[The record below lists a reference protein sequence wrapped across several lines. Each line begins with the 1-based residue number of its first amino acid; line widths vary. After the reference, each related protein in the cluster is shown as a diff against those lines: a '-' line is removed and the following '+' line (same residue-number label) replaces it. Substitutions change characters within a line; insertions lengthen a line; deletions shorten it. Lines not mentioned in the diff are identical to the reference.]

1 MTVTLNPQTIRP
13 PKTTPRPADY
23 PQDGLRRWTPDE
35 YHRMIEMG
43 LFGGDRVELLSS
55 GIWQGHIPDFYRWT
69 PEQYHRL
76 IEAGFFDDGRVELLE
91 GLIWDMAGQM
101 TPHTTGIRLTQ
112 LCLEEV
118 FAGTFEV
125 RVQMPVTLPDGTEPE
140 PDVAVAPGTPFDYLE
155 HHPGPDELLL
165 AVEVSD
171 STLAKDRGLKL
182 TAYAKAGVVEC
193 WIVNLVQ
200 QQLEVYRRPSPAG
213 IYTDTA
219 IYQPGQSVTPLN
231 APDKLVAVADLLPP
245 EPKQNL

>member
-1 MTVTLNPQTIRP
+1 MTVTLSPQRTRRSQ
-13 PKTTPRPADY
+13 TPAQPEDA

-35 YHRMIEMG
+35 YHRMIEMD
-43 LFGGDRVELLSS
+43 LFDGARVELLSS
-55 GIWQGHIPDFYRWT
+55 GIWQVHTPDFYRWT

-112 LCLEEV
+112 LSLEEV

-125 RVQMPVTLPDGTEPE
+125 RVQMPIALPDGAEPE

-155 HHPGPDELLL
+155 QHPGPDELLL

-171 STLAKDRGLKL
+171 STLAKDRSLKL

-193 WIVNLVQ
+193 WIVNLVNR
-200 QQLEVYRRPSPAG
+200 QLEVYRRPSPAG

-219 IYQPGQSVTPLN
+219 IYPPGQSVTPLN
-231 APDKLVAVADLLPP
+231 APDKLAAVADLLPP
-245 EPKQNL
+245 VKQQL

>member
-1 MTVTLNPQTIRP
+1 MTATLSPQGIRHSQMP
-13 PKTTPRPADY
+13 VQPKDV

-35 YHRMIEMG
+35 YHRMIEMD
-43 LFGGDRVELLSS
+43 LFDGVHVELLSG
-55 GIWQGHIPDFYRWT
+55 GIWQVHAPDFHRWT

-76 IEAGFFDDGRVELLE
+76 IESGFFDDGRVELLE

-125 RVQMPVTLPDGTEPE
+125 RVQMPIALLDGTEPE
-140 PDVAVAPGTPFDYLE
+140 PDVAIAPGTPFDYLD

-182 TAYAKAGVVEC
+182 TAYAKAGVIEC

-200 QQLEVYRRPSPAG
+200 RQLEVYRRPSPAG

-219 IYQPGQSVTPLN
+219 IYQPGQSVAPLN
-231 APDKLVAVADLLPP
+231 APDKPVAVADLLPP